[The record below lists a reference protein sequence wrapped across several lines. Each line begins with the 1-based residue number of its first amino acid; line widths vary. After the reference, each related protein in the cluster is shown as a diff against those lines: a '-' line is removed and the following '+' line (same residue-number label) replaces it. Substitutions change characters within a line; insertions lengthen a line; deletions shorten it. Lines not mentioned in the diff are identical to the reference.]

1 LDIYLAARYS
11 RHPEMRELRDMLH
24 DQGHTVTSR
33 WIDLHKDENSVE
45 PLGPH
50 ESSATAERLNEDP
63 DSCRPFALHDLDDI
77 ETADVV
83 VSFTGIAGGKGG
95 RHVEFGYGFAR
106 GKTMVIVGPNENI
119 FHTLAPIHLAD
130 PDAFLEWTARVSLA
144 EKTYPVRYVTSLG
157 DAQGVQLG
165 GGGGGNVQVNH
176 FHG

>member
-1 LDIYLAARYS
+1 LNIYLAARYS
-11 RHPEMRELRDMLH
+11 RHPEMRELRDTLH

-77 ETADVV
+77 ESADVV
-83 VSFTGIAGGKGG
+83 VSFTDSPGGKGG
-95 RHVEFGYGFAR
+95 RHVEFGYAVR
-106 GKTMVIVGPNENI
+106 AGKTMVVVGPNEHI
-119 FHTLAPIHLAD
+119 FHTLAPIHLVSIEV
-130 PDAFLEWTARVSLA
+130 FLAWARGVALA
-144 EKTYPVRYVTSLG
+144 EKTYPVRTV
-157 DAQGVQLG
+157 QGVQL
-165 GGGGGNVQVNH
+165 GGGGNVQVNH